1 MESLQSILDGGTAP
15 FLTAFLLGLLTA
27 ISPCPLATNIAAIG
41 FIGRDI
47 ESRRVVFRNG
57 LLYTL
62 GRIMAYTV
70 LSVILIAVLKEGAS
84 IFGIQKFM
92 ARYGE
97 IAVSPALLLI
107 GLFMLFGDR
116 LNFPSFGFKG
126 GGERWTRHGGWGALL
141 LGVLFAL
148 AFCPTSG
155 MFYFGILV
163 PMSATATAGYLFPVL
178 FAVATALP
186 VLIVAW
192 VLAFSAHRIG
202 EVYGKIQT
210 IRKWMNVVV
219 GIMFFVIGV
228 YYCVNILF

>member
-97 IAVSPALLLI
+97 IAVGPALLLI
-107 GLFMLFGDR
+107 DLLMLFGDR

-202 EVYGKIQT
+202 EVYGKMQT